1 MKEVRDMD
9 FSEKIRFVREKLNMS
24 QEDLA
29 RALNVSYVSI
39 NRWENGK
46 TKPIKI
52 VQAAFDSFC
61 EKQGIDF
68 DKTE

>member
-1 MKEVRDMD
+1 MT
-9 FSEKIRFVREKLNMS
+9 

-39 NRWENGK
+39 NRWDNGK

-52 VQAAFDSFC
+52 AQAAFDSFC
-61 EKQGIDF
+61 EKHDISFGDNY
-68 DKTE
+68 DK

>member
-1 MKEVRDMD
+1 ME
-9 FSEKIRFVREKLNMS
+9 FSEKIRYVREKLNMS

-52 VQAAFDSFC
+52 AQAAFDTFC
-61 EKQGIDF
+61 ESHGISLNDN
-68 DKTE
+68 DKRG